1 MNNILQE
8 QEDWD
13 ELFELITDK
22 QLTPIIG
29 KEIYRFRDGEN
40 LVLLDEYLSAQ
51 LLSSFKATD
60 QAAMPLTQAINYLV
74 NEKNVKPGNLIRSLK
89 SMTRDINHEFP
100 LLADFLSIKELN
112 YFLNTEVYYNV
123 LENNLHSITN
133 EPVES
138 INWSDKGFK
147 DCDPLKGLKAP
158 LIFNVFGSLDSV
170 ELALSEEELLEF
182 TGNFY
187 EKIKSTPNILE
198 ALNKNLLFVGCSF
211 PEWMVRFILRLLSN
225 QPLHEWGSDNSKRQ
239 IIIINDDN
247 EFHTKENEFLKNL
260 DVVTFQGTT
269 SDFVT
274 EMSKRW
280 SEKNP
285 NKIRR
290 KKIFLSY
297 TSADRTAVENLKK
310 AIEENSDLTCWYD
323 QRELAP
329 GNEFDTLIAQSIRDS
344 ILFIPLI
351 SANSLAHK
359 DGYVQKEWDTAH
371 TLTTYRK
378 IDNVPGDFIIPIIID
393 DTSVTDDNIK
403 TFFPGLSAGTVP
415 QGNPG
420 NEFIT
425 NLKKTLNLI

>member
-1 MNNILQE
+1 MNDIISDE
-8 QEDWD
+8 DDWD
-13 ELFELITDK
+13 ELFELITHN
-22 QLTPIIG
+22 QLTPFLG
-29 KEIYRFRDGEN
+29 KEIYRFRDGDN
-40 LVLLDEYLSAQ
+40 LILLDEYLSAQ
-51 LLSSFKATD
+51 LLSFFKVTD
-60 QAAMPLTQAINYLV
+60 QPVMPLTQAINYLV
-74 NEKNVKPGNLIRSLK
+74 NQENVKPGKLIQSLK
-89 SMTRDINHEFP
+89 SITRGVNHEFP
-100 LLADFLSIKELN
+100 LLTDFLSIKELN

-123 LENNLHSITN
+123 LEHNLHAITN
-133 EPVES
+133 EPVKS
-138 INWSDKGFK
+138 INWSDKVFA
-147 DCDPLKGLKAP
+147 DSDTLEDLKSP

-170 ELALSEEELLEF
+170 DLALSEEELLEF

-187 EKIKSTPNILE
+187 ENLKSTPNILK

-211 PEWMVRFILRLLSN
+211 PDWMVRFILRLLSN
-225 QPLHEWGSDNSKRQ
+225 QPLHEWGSDKRQ

-247 EFHTKENEFLKNL
+247 EFREKQNEFLKNL
-260 DVVTFQGTT
+260 DIVTFQGST

-297 TSADRTAVENLKK
+297 TSADRAAVENLKK
-310 AIEENSDLTCWYD
+310 AIEEKSDLTCWYD

-329 GNEFDTLIAQSIRDS
+329 GNEFDTLIAQSIRDAV
-344 ILFIPLI
+344 LFIPLI
-351 SANSLAHK
+351 SANSLTHK

-378 IDNVPGDFIIPIIID
+378 IDNIPGDFIIPIVID
-393 DTSVTDDNIK
+393 DTSVSDDGIK
-403 TFFPGLSAGTVP
+403 TFFPGLSAGVVP

-420 NEFIT
+420 DEFIS

>member
-1 MNNILQE
+1 MNDILSE

-29 KEIYRFRDGEN
+29 KEIYIFRDGEN
-40 LVLLDEYLSAQ
+40 LALLDEYLSAQ
-51 LLSSFKATD
+51 LLSSFKVTD
-60 QAAMPLTQAINYLV
+60 QPGMSLTQAINYLI
-74 NEKNVKPGNLIRSLK
+74 NEQKVKPGNLIRSLK
-89 SMTRDINHEFP
+89 SMTRDVNHEFP
-100 LLADFLSIKELN
+100 LLTDFLSIKELN

-123 LENNLHSITN
+123 LENNLRAITN

-147 DCDPLKGLKAP
+147 DCDPLKGLSAP

-170 ELALSEEELLEF
+170 DLALSEEELLEF

-187 EKIKSTPNILE
+187 EKLKSTPNTLE
-198 ALNKNLLFVGCSF
+198 ALNKNLLFIGCSF

-239 IIIINDDN
+239 IIIINNDN
-247 EFHTKENEFLKNL
+247 EFHAKQNEFLKNL
-260 DVVTFQGTT
+260 EVVTFNGST

-274 EMSKRW
+274 EMAKRW

-297 TSADRTAVENLKK
+297 TSADRAAAENLKK
-310 AIEENSDLTCWYD
+310 AIEEKSDLTCWYD

-329 GNEFDTLIAQSIRDS
+329 GNEFDTLIAKSIRDAV
-344 ILFIPLI
+344 LFIPLI

-378 IDNVPGDFIIPIIID
+378 IDNIPGDFIIPVVID
-393 DTSVTDDNIK
+393 DTSVTDDGIK
-403 TFFPGLSAGTVP
+403 TFFPGLSAGLVP

-420 NEFIT
+420 DEFIS
-425 NLKKTLNLI
+425 NLKKTLNII

>member
-1 MNNILQE
+1 MNDILSE
-8 QEDWD
+8 QDDWD
-13 ELFELITDK
+13 ELFDLITHN
-22 QLTPIIG
+22 QLTPFLG

-40 LVLLDEYLSAQ
+40 LILLDEYLSAQ
-51 LLSSFKATD
+51 LLSFFKVTD
-60 QAAMPLTQAINYLV
+60 KPAMPLTQAINYLA
-74 NEKNVKPGNLIRSLK
+74 NEENIKPGKIIQSLK
-89 SMTRDINHEFP
+89 SLTKGINHEFP
-100 LLADFLSIKELN
+100 LLTDFLSIKELN

-123 LENNLHSITN
+123 LENNLHAITN
-133 EPVES
+133 ETVKS
-138 INWSDKGFK
+138 INWSDKVFA
-147 DCDPLKGLKAP
+147 DCDSLEDLKSP

-170 ELALSEEELLEF
+170 DLALSEEELLEF

-187 EKIKSTPNILE
+187 ENLKSTPNILK

-211 PEWMVRFILRLLSN
+211 PDWMVRFILRLLSN
-225 QPLHEWGSDNSKRQ
+225 QPLHEWGSDKRQ
-239 IIIINDDN
+239 IIIINDDS
-247 EFHTKENEFLKNL
+247 EFSERQNEFLKNL
-260 DVVTFQGTT
+260 DIVTYQGSTN
-269 SDFVT
+269 DFVT

-285 NKIRR
+285 NKVRR

-297 TSADRTAVENLKK
+297 TSADRGAVENLKK
-310 AIEENSDLTCWYD
+310 AIEEKSDLTCWYD

-344 ILFIPLI
+344 VLFIPLI

-378 IDNVPGDFIIPIIID
+378 IDNVPGDFIIPIVID
-393 DTSVTDDNIK
+393 DTSVKDDSIK
-403 TFFPGLSAGTVP
+403 TFFPGLSAGVVP
-415 QGNPG
+415 QGNPDE
-420 NEFIT
+420 EFIS